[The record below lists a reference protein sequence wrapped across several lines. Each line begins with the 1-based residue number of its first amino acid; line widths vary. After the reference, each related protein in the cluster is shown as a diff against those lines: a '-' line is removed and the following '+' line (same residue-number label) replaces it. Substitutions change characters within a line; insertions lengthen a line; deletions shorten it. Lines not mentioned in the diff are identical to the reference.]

1 MDECGEVASP
11 ASVEEQGAR
20 DGEVRDDPSSRHRGT
35 VFFRQLQTHLFKGP
49 IEYCRIQRVN
59 LHYFLNLF
67 KALFKSPA
75 IVSKYCVKGVYR

>member
-20 DGEVRDDPSSRHRGT
+20 DGEGRGTPGSGHRGT
-35 VFFRQLQTHLFKGP
+35 AFFRQLQTNLFKGP
-49 IEYCRIQRVN
+49 LEYCRIQRVN

-67 KALFKSPA
+67 SALFKSPA
-75 IVSKYCVKGVYR
+75 ISKYCINGVYR